1 MTNVLYFIRCA
12 LILNKFYYFYMIIKV
27 VSRHDIRILKCAIET
42 NLIRLSYSAVQA
54 ATFTSKSF
62 KPDVHK

>member
-1 MTNVLYFIRCA
+1 MVETVA
-12 LILNKFYYFYMIIKV
+12 
-27 VSRHDIRILKCAIET
+27 RHDIRILKCAIET

-62 KPDVHK
+62 KPDVHKWEDGVLWL